1 MKKLF
6 ALFSIVLFAA
16 SLSAQVV
23 NSSKLFS
30 SRTGNYSVEVPEN
43 WKTRIEF
50 SNQYSEHDYVM
61 VEKSSYVSP
70 ERAIIYIDQWVNLK
84 EYPLS
89 QWINRMHEQEI
100 FTFTAEKCKPVNV
113 GLSNLPGLKYSWIEP
128 TDNRRQ
134 AWDMDVVFA
143 AVGNRVFRFTY
154 HKADEGIGQAEFQ
167 KIVHRFSEASSE
179 RAIDLIQRE
188 EGDLEIFPVGVSA
201 KTGVQTCNGNTTCGT
216 NPYGC
221 CSYGNCVWWAWRH
234 AACSWGVALNVWGN
248 ASNWYGNA
256 KAEGYIWTNT
266 TTNSNAGAIAC
277 WQGQNHV
284 GVLSSVSNGAATLR
298 QMSCEATPVTQPY
311 NQAFTSAATASFGY
325 FAQKPRLA
333 SNITI
338 NPNPFRR
345 DVGTNSAQVAITV
358 PGPIGFY
365 GKIAAAFHTTG
376 GSFVKDLQVYNTA
389 AQNVGTSTWTF
400 STSGTN
406 LPPAGTYRLQI
417 KYQVNGTG
425 NWFLFGGNNNIIVDV
440 VNSSGCA
447 LPPAQGG
454 GWPSTAINLN
464 GSDGYAQSSGLR
476 RYDSRHNVRLGWH
489 NGWCGNSNV
498 SGDTWFKFRIPS
510 TGTFTFQT
518 EAGDVSCTTNMG
530 QAIVRMFWTNNGNS
544 NGSDL
549 NYFYCASPIA
559 NNSGRQMPHIWFQ
572 AQGHGLAGKWVY
584 VQVVGYANHQGVFRA
599 ALNKLSNTGLVADNS
614 DNPEAMAAYAYDI
627 DMPDALPPTLIP
639 LTVQAKVEDA
649 VTESTLRVFPNPA
662 RDFFNV
668 EVNYSGMEK
677 DGQATIMIK
686 NLNGQILQ
694 RRTVG
699 VSQGNN
705 LFEMDSSNLPNGIYL
720 ASMALPDGTMLH
732 YKVLVQK

>member
-1 MKKLF
+1 MKNRGFYTTKFPYWLACF
-6 ALFSIVLFAA
+6 VWLLLNVPNAIAQTFVPGGVSQIEWPFNGTPTNNYQGWTLWNGSGHHTNDDYHSQDWGRTSNNAA
-16 SLSAQVV
+16 VCGDAFYSPISGTIKYIER
-23 NSSKLFS
+23 NYNMTTG
-30 SRTGNYSVEVPEN
+30 TGN
-43 WKTRIEF
+43 
-50 SNQYSEHDYVM
+50 Q
-61 VEKSSYVSP
+61 
-70 ERAIIYIDQWVNLK
+70 
-84 EYPLS
+84 
-89 QWINRMHEQEI
+89 
-100 FTFTAEKCKPVNV
+100 
-113 GLSNLPGLKYSWIEP
+113 
-128 TDNRRQ
+128 
-134 AWDMDVVFA
+134 
-143 AVGNRVFRFTY
+143 
-154 HKADEGIGQAEFQ
+154 
-167 KIVHRFSEASSE
+167 
-179 RAIDLIQRE
+179 
-188 EGDLEIFPVGVSA
+188 
-201 KTGVQTCNGNTTCGT
+201 
-216 NPYGC
+216 
-221 CSYGNCVWWAWRH
+221 YGNCVYIQSDVNPNFLFLVAHLATVPTNLTVGGYVSKRANLGTIGRTGCCAGNSCH
-234 AACSWGVALNVWGN
+234 AHMTLYNGPISLLSSNGYYGGN
-248 ASNWYGNA
+248 Q
-256 KAEGYIWTNT
+256 
-266 TTNSNAGAIAC
+266 SNAAQFNVNN
-277 WQGQNHV
+277 W
-284 GVLSSVSNGAATLR
+284 T
-298 QMSCEATPVTQPY
+298 ATPATPP
-311 NQAFTSAATASFGY
+311 APGISAS
-325 FAQKPRLA
+325 
-333 SNITI
+333 
-338 NPNPFRR
+338 
-345 DVGTNSAQVAITV
+345 D
-358 PGPIGFY
+358 
-365 GKIAAAFHTTG
+365 
-376 GSFVKDLQVYNTA
+376 GSFTDRVNISVNL
-389 AQNVGTSTWTF
+389 G
-400 STSGTN
+400 SGS
-406 LPPAGTYRLQI
+406 PAGTYRVTI
-417 KYQVNGTG
+417 RRGGTVIVNDASMPSYGFIYNDYGASPGVVYSYSAQVRYS
-425 NWFLFGGNNNIIVDV
+425 
-440 VNSSGCA
+440 NSSGVWSSWSLPGTNNGHRASCA
-447 LPPAQGG
+447 IPPAQGG

-518 EAGDVSCTTNMG
+518 EAGDVGCTTNMG
-530 QAIVRMFWTNNGNS
+530 QAIVRMFWTNNGSS